1 MTSKKGIFVFQM
13 FTAILGVIIIFLGI
27 GALDVLHFS
36 FQMQLLLCALVIVQ
50 FTVGIFIMVPV
61 IDVKNEY
68 LAIRFL
74 VLTALQI
81 FSFLAM
87 CLVFT
92 FSGIS
97 NGKEL
102 MLYYLGLF
110 LFLMILQSFLIV
122 RAIRD

>member
-1 MTSKKGIFVFQM
+1 MSAKKGIFVFQM
-13 FTAILGVIIIFLGI
+13 FTAILGVIIIFLGV
-27 GALDVLHFS
+27 GALDVLQFS
-36 FQMQLLLCALVIVQ
+36 FQMQLLLCALVLVQ
-50 FTVGIFIMVPV
+50 FTTGIFIMAPV
-61 IDVKNEY
+61 IGVKNEY

-97 NGKEL
+97 DGKEL
-102 MLYYLGLF
+102 MLWYLGLF
-110 LFLMILQSFLIV
+110 ILLMISQSIIIV
-122 RAIRD
+122 KAIKN